1 MALKYSKDYEINYYD
16 VDSNLKCK
24 LSSLVNFFCDIG
36 NAQTEYLG
44 ETIDDLLAKNVA
56 WVFYK
61 YDIKIYEYPKYRDK
75 IKVQTI
81 PAAFNKFY
89 AYRRYSVFNEEGKL
103 LAEGIALFFMID
115 INRRRPT
122 RISHEHM
129 KLYDAEDVNG
139 LKIDMDD
146 LMCIESED
154 ISKEFNVRY
163 SDIDS
168 NGHVN
173 NVKYIEWAIES
184 VPVDVVKEYQLE
196 RVKVIFEKETTY
208 GNKVNVVSQIL
219 NQDNN
224 RIHTLHTIKDN
235 NVVFTKL
242 ELIWGRD

>member
-1 MALKYSKDYEINYYD
+1 
-16 VDSNLKCK
+16 
-24 LSSLVNFFCDIG
+24 
-36 NAQTEYLG
+36 
-44 ETIDDLLAKNVA
+44 
-56 WVFYK
+56 
-61 YDIKIYEYPKYRDK
+61 
-75 IKVQTI
+75 
-81 PAAFNKFY
+81 
-89 AYRRYSVFNEEGKL
+89 
-103 LAEGIALFFMID
+103 
-115 INRRRPT
+115 
-122 RISHEHM
+122 M

-235 NVVFTKL
+235 NVEFTKL